1 MEENINISEKIDR
14 YILGQMNEVEKAV
27 FEAELSADSDLKH
40 EYELQREIILAIQR
54 VHFKRHLQNIEQQA
68 IYKRRKTI
76 KRVSALSIAASIVC
90 VCVLGVD
97 IKWSSNLKDAA
108 NLSYIEIGA
117 PSPRSSGEIDGLL
130 LMAYN
135 YIGES
140 DYENANSRLDAAE
153 AIINE
158 RLLRPVITEED
169 AYRKEILILQKQDA
183 EWYRVLILMKDGE
196 IFKIRKTLKRIA
208 NSDSRYADEAR
219 NILET
224 NYPF

>member
-1 MEENINISEKIDR
+1 MEENINISEQIDR
-14 YILGQMNEVEKAV
+14 YILGQMSKEEKDA
-27 FEAELSADSDLKH
+27 FDAELSVDSELKH
-40 EYELQREIILAIQR
+40 EYELQREIILATQR
-54 VHFKRHLQNIEQQA
+54 VHFKRYLENIEQQSKL
-68 IYKRRKTI
+68 KRKRMT
-76 KRVSALSIAASIVC
+76 KRVSTLSIAASIVC
-90 VCVLGVD
+90 ICVLGVD
-97 IKWSSNLKDAA
+97 IRWSSNLRDAA

-140 DYENANSRLDAAE
+140 DYENASSRLDAAE
-153 AIINE
+153 SIINE
-158 RLLRPVITEED
+158 RLLHPVITEED

-183 EWYRVLILMKDGE
+183 EWYRVLILMNDGE
-196 IFKIRKTLKRIA
+196 IFKIRKALKGIA